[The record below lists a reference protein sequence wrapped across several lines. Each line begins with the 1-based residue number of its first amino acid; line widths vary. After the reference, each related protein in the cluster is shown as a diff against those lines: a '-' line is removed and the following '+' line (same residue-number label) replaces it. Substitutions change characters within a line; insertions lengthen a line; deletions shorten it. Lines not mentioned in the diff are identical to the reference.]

1 MISHTK
7 PAKMLLLFFLFSGVC
22 FADNIPTPEPTSNS
36 TIIKEPLPLINTDWA
51 DAHMR
56 VQSSLAGKYDQNREE
71 ALWALLADTEPLVA
85 KTAAQELLVEPAIA
99 ARLFNDDNVPLDQ
112 EARESAEDSFME
124 LGPLA
129 MNSLLPKLKENVRSS
144 ILEKY
149 PKKNDN
155 PSQPQKP
162 ITWQLIRSEQ
172 GLLFFI
178 TPPSHIVSSKEC
190 VGSELW
196 IRRGRQWLSFGMA
209 PSFTVTESLY
219 WEGCLTSEGR
229 GFQFWPETETNSY
242 LLFSSLATNFGT
254 LYRMTP
260 GKTNVLMRK
269 LGTFSAPAAYLSGQ
283 VLHAVRE
290 TPDLWVFDPKTKKD
304 RLLLKGPGVEPYGRS
319 IDLEGVVDYIPP
331 RLAELSQAAN
341 GVTFSGILLSQ
352 LSSLPTALTP
362 TSSSESTASIL
373 LEKAKQAI
381 AALLGANSYY
391 APDLTETVAGSET
404 TAWKYSALSDKVIE
418 VQWAGT
424 LPDGSPATL
433 LARGRAMGFPKESYN
448 KAVFFVDCLDLTFP
462 NKKFDASQQCTTP
475 GGTTPP

>member
-1 MISHTK
+1 MNFHIK
-7 PAKMLLLFFLFSGVC
+7 PSKMLFLFFLFSGIC
-22 FADNIPTPEPTSNS
+22 FAEDIPADEQTSTS
-36 TIIKEPLPLINTDWA
+36 HIIKEPLPRKSTEWA

-56 VQSSLAGKYDQNREE
+56 VQSSLAGKYGLNREK

-85 KTAAQELLVEPAIA
+85 KAAAQELVVEPDIAI
-99 ARLFNDDNVPLDQ
+99 RLFNDDNVPLDQ
-112 EARESAEDSFME
+112 EAKESAEDSFME

-129 MNSLLPKLKENVRSS
+129 MNPLLPKLKGNVRSRV
-144 ILEKY
+144 LGKY
-149 PKKNDN
+149 PKAKDDF
-155 PSQPQKP
+155 SQPQKP
-162 ITWQLIRSEQ
+162 VTWQLIRSEQ

-178 TPPSHIVSSKEC
+178 TPPSHVVSFNEC

-196 IRRGRQWLSFGMA
+196 VRRGRQWLSFGIA

-242 LLFSSLATNFGT
+242 LLFSSLTDYFGT

-269 LGTFSAPAAYLSGQ
+269 LGTFSAPVAYLSGQ
-283 VLHAVRE
+283 VLHAVQE
-290 TPDLWVFDPKTKKD
+290 TPDLWAFDPKTKND
-304 RLLLKGPGVEPYGRS
+304 RRLLEGPRVEPYGRS

-331 RLAELSQAAN
+331 RLADLSQAAN
-341 GVTFSGILLSQ
+341 GVMFSGILLSQ
-352 LSSLPTALTP
+352 LRSLPETLTP
-362 TSSSESTASIL
+362 ASSSESTGSVL

-381 AALLGANSYY
+381 AAMLGTNSYY
-391 APDLTETVAGSET
+391 ASDLAEAVAGSKPS
-404 TAWKYSALSDKVIE
+404 AWKYSALGGKIIE

-424 LPDGSPATL
+424 LADGSPATL
-433 LARGRAMGFPKESYN
+433 LARGRAMGLPKENYN
-448 KAVFFVDCLDLTFP
+448 KAVFFVDCLDLTFSG
-462 NKKFDASQQCTTP
+462 KKFDASQQCTTP